1 MESPNHKEQNETMK
15 IPNSLCRSVKAP
27 TLRCNL
33 QVSTLFSKTD
43 GAKGFREKKK
53 QKKEKGLEMS
63 CKRRLSCFFSR
74 RQDREKGNTCLLFPF
89 AFNSEKGYHSMKSN
103 SSKFETEGREHFITA
118 RRAGRWTLALQSL
131 RATAACA
138 LKKKKGWVFVRNITS
153 TSTAAA
159 ERTAGKNVLQVLLLH
174 GFGR

>member
-1 MESPNHKEQNETMK
+1 MEQ
-15 IPNSLCRSVKAP
+15 
-27 TLRCNL
+27 
-33 QVSTLFSKTD
+33 
-43 GAKGFREKKK
+43 KGSERKKK
-53 QKKEKGLEMS
+53 QKREKGLEMS

-138 LKKKKGWVFVRNITS
+138 LKKKKGLGICEEHNIHIHSCSREDCRQKRATS
-153 TSTAAA
+153 TTTSRLWKVVLVVA
-159 ERTAGKNVLQVLLLH
+159 ECLKTSKMLTVI
-174 GFGR
+174 

>member
-1 MESPNHKEQNETMK
+1 MK

-43 GAKGFREKKK
+43 GAKGFREKK

-63 CKRRLSCFFSR
+63 CKRRLSCFFGR

-103 SSKFETEGREHFITA
+103 SSKFETEGREHFITV

-131 RATAACA
+131 RAKASCA
-138 LKKKKGWVFVRNITS
+138 LKKRGWGFERNITS
-153 TSTAAA
+153 TSTATA
-159 ERTAGKNVLQVLLLH
+159 ERTAGKNMLQVLLLH
-174 GFGR
+174 SFERQFC